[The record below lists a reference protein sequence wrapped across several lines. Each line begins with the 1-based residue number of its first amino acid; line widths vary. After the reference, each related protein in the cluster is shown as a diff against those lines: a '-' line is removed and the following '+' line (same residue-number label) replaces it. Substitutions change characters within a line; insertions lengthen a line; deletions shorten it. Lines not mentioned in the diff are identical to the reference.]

1 MFLLSRKYQVSLI
14 IFVKFIIRLLIL
26 SNFRGVEFL
35 AIWLADGNRLHSQTQ
50 LKNFA
55 LQKISCFLNRDFWDF
70 SRKIFF
76 NFALTTM
83 WNFDKYFDVWFF
95 RRWHLLKFINYWER
109 VRHIHNIKSED
120 HWVLQNLSHFRFHI
134 FLSGFD

>member
-35 AIWLADGNRLHSQTQ
+35 AISLADGNRLDSQTQ

-55 LQKISCFLNRDFWDF
+55 LQKNLVLLEQRLLRLQSENIFQFL
-70 SRKIFF
+70 
-76 NFALTTM
+76 
-83 WNFDKYFDVWFF
+83 
-95 RRWHLLKFINYWER
+95 H
-109 VRHIHNIKSED
+109 
-120 HWVLQNLSHFRFHI
+120 
-134 FLSGFD
+134 